1 MRTKGVM
8 TMYDVQVMLEE
19 AIEKTKDIEVCGMK
33 NILSEYLQYNIME
46 YALNNKWLCPIEKE
60 YIED

>member
-1 MRTKGVM
+1 M